1 MKKMVVA
8 ILGIAL
14 LVTSG
19 LALAQGWGRGPGMG
33 GGPGG
38 GMGLG
43 PCAANL
49 NLTAEQIK
57 GMQDLRTKHF
67 TETAP
72 QRETLFARNAELR
85 SLWAQKDPKPED
97 ILNKQKEVNALQA
110 QLQELATQH
119 RLEARKILTPEQQTQ
134 LQNCLSDTGNL
145 GPGYGKRGGEYG
157 PGRGMGMGPGGC
169 PRW

>member
-1 MKKMVVA
+1 MKKMMVV

-14 LVTSG
+14 LATSG

-33 GGPGG
+33 SGPGG
-38 GMGLG
+38 GMGIG

-57 GMQDLRTKHF
+57 EMQTLRTQHISD
-67 TETAP
+67 TDP
-72 QRETLFARNAELR
+72 LRETLFAKNAELR
-85 SLWAQKDPKPED
+85 SLWAQKDPNQTGIMK
-97 ILNKQKEVNALQA
+97 KQKEVNDLRADLQEMAIKHRLQA
-110 QLQELATQH
+110 
-119 RLEARKILTPEQQTQ
+119 RGILTAEQQTQ
-134 LQNCLSDTGNL
+134 LQSCLSDTGNF
-145 GPGYGKRGGEYG
+145 GPGSGKRGGGMG

>member
-1 MKKMVVA
+1 MKKMMFA

-14 LVTSG
+14 LATSG
-19 LALAQGWGRGPGMG
+19 LALAQGWGRGTGMG
-33 GGPGG
+33 SGPGG
-38 GMGLG
+38 GMGFG

-57 GMQDLRTKHF
+57 QMQVLREQHF

-72 QRETLFARNAELR
+72 QRETLFAKNAELR
-85 SLWAQKDPKPED
+85 SLWARKDSKPED
-97 ILNKQKEVNALQA
+97 IMSKQNEVNDLRGKLQA
-110 QLQELATQH
+110 LATQH
-119 RLEARKILTPEQQTQ
+119 RLQAREILTPEQQTQ
-134 LQNCLSDTGNL
+134 LQSCLSDTGNF
-145 GPGYGKRGGEYG
+145 GPGSGKRGGGMG